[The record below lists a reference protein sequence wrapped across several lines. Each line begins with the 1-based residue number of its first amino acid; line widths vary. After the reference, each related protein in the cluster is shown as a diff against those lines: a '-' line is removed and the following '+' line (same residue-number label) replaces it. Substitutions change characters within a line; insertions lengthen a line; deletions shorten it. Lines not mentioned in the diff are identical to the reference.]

1 MIDSTARWE
10 PQWRLPPGM
19 WKYTDNQT
27 NITDTLTCQVG
38 APMKADVVVVKVEP
52 GDVVEAGQVGLYSY
66 LNKLFGFFLLQKV
79 FWRNCDTIVR
89 WWPFSQPWRW
99 RWLCRLRWVGRW
111 EYLRFHQI
119 TRNVIWSKIR
129 NPIWWDIRILWVF
142 YQSLYAKHFYG
153 QVKATHVVVGDK
165 VDAEDLLVE
174 LE

>member
-1 MIDSTARWE
+1 
-10 PQWRLPPGM
+10 M
-19 WKYTDNQT
+19 WKYSDNQSNLA
-27 NITDTLTCQVG
+27 NILYFYQVG

-52 GDVVEAGQVGLYSY
+52 GEVVEAGQVSLFSY
-66 LNKLFGFFLLQKV
+66 LNKLFGFFLPQKM
-79 FWRNCDTIVR
+79 FCRDCDPIVR

-111 EYLRFHQI
+111 DYLRFHQI
-119 TRNVIWSKIR
+119 TRNRIWSKIR
-129 NPIWWDIRILWVF
+129 HLIWWDILCVF
-142 YQSLYAKHFYG
+142 YQSWDAKHSDD